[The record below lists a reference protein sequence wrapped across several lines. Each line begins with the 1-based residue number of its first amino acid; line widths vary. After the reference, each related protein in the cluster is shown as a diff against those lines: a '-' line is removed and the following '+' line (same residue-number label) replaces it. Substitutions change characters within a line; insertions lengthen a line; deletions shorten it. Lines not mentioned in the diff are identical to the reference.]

1 MIKTRRSD
9 FFKRQLNVLADLHE
23 AEWLTEY
30 RKKALSV
37 SRDLDWPDYPRV
49 LKTTF
54 QAISAPSSWS
64 LQEEQTFLT
73 EKSQIRIEQSNLS
86 SLKIYLPRELQ
97 KLGVVVMNLFEAAE
111 KRPDLVQQYL
121 QKDPNNRLLAMH
133 QAYWN
138 CGLLIYLPNDLH
150 LEKPIEIS
158 LTVDN
163 YASAIEQHILFI
175 TGSGVTATVV
185 QTTKSSAGLEKVQ
198 LNSLFDLIA
207 GPGSR
212 LDCFAVDQLN
222 HSKISYFNRFSRLGV
237 DAEVNWL
244 LAEMNLNNLVGE
256 CSAILNGN
264 GSKANLRVVSLADRK
279 QKQALMTKLIHIGQH
294 TTGNINQRGVILQ
307 DGRLIYNAVGKIVKG
322 AHGANS
328 EQSSRILLLSP
339 TATGDANPI
348 LLIDENDVEAGH
360 AASIGRVS
368 PEQLYYL
375 MSRGLTVDRARQLLV
390 KGFFDDLLD
399 RLPIDNL
406 RAELD
411 QALERRLLTNVQKS
425 VS

>member
-1 MIKTRRSD
+1 MIKTRHSE
-9 FFKRQLNVLADLHE
+9 FFKRQLDNLSDLHE
-23 AEWLTEY
+23 VEWLTEN
-30 RKKALSV
+30 RKKAFSL
-37 SRDLDWPDYPRV
+37 SRDLNWPDYPRV

-54 QAISAPSSWS
+54 QAISAPSRWS
-64 LQEEQTFLT
+64 IEEEKYFFT
-73 EKSQIRIEQSNLS
+73 EKSQIRIEQLNLS
-86 SLKIYLPRELQ
+86 SLKIYLSSKLQ
-97 KLGVVVMNLFEAAE
+97 KLGVIVMDLFEAAE
-111 KRPDLVQQYL
+111 KKPDLVQKYL
-121 QKDPNNRLLAMH
+121 QSDPDNRLLAMH

-150 LEKPIEIS
+150 LKHPIEIS
-158 LTVDN
+158 LIVDD

-175 TGSGVTATVV
+175 AGSNVKATVV
-185 QTTKSSAGLEKVQ
+185 QTTKSSADLNKVQ
-198 LNSLFDLIA
+198 LNSVFDLIA
-207 GPGSR
+207 GPGSH

-222 HSKISYFNRFSRLGV
+222 HSRISYFNRFSRLGT
-237 DAEVNWL
+237 DAQVNWL

-264 GSKANLRVVSLADRK
+264 GSQANLRVVSLADRE
-279 QKQALMTKLIHIGQH
+279 QKQALMTKLTHIGQH

-307 DGRLIYNAVGKIVKG
+307 RGRLIYNAVGKIVKG

-328 EQSSRILLLSP
+328 EQTSRILLLSP

-399 RLPIDNL
+399 RLPINDL
-406 RAELD
+406 RVELD
-411 QALERRLLTNVQKS
+411 QALERRLLTNAKKS
-425 VS
+425 IS

>member
-1 MIKTRRSD
+1 MIKTRHSE
-9 FFKRQLNVLADLHE
+9 FFKRQLDNLSDLHE
-23 AEWLTEY
+23 VEWLTEN
-30 RKKALSV
+30 RKKAFSL
-37 SRDLDWPDYPRV
+37 SRDLNWPDYPRV

-54 QAISAPSSWS
+54 QAISAPSRWS
-64 LQEEQTFLT
+64 IEEEKYFFT
-73 EKSQIRIEQSNLS
+73 EKSQIRIEQLNLS
-86 SLKIYLPRELQ
+86 SLKIYLSSKLQ
-97 KLGVVVMNLFEAAE
+97 KLGVIVMDLFEAAE
-111 KRPDLVQQYL
+111 KKPDLVQKYL
-121 QKDPNNRLLAMH
+121 QSDPDNRLLAMH

-150 LEKPIEIS
+150 LKHPIEIS
-158 LTVDN
+158 LIVDD

-175 TGSGVTATVV
+175 AGSNVKATVV
-185 QTTKSSAGLEKVQ
+185 QTTKSSADLNKVQ
-198 LNSLFDLIA
+198 LNSVFDLIA
-207 GPGSR
+207 GPGSH

-222 HSKISYFNRFSRLGV
+222 HSRISYFNRFSRLGT
-237 DAEVNWL
+237 DAQVNWL

-264 GSKANLRVVSLADRK
+264 GSQANLRVVSLADRE
-279 QKQALMTKLIHIGQH
+279 QKQALMTKLTHIGQH

-307 DGRLIYNAVGKIVKG
+307 RGRLIYNAVGKIVKG

-328 EQSSRILLLSP
+328 EQTSRILLLSP

-375 MSRGLTVDRARQLLV
+375 MSRGLTVNRARQLLV

-399 RLPIDNL
+399 RLPINDL
-406 RAELD
+406 RVELD
-411 QALERRLLTNVQKS
+411 QALERRLLTNAKKS
-425 VS
+425 IS

>member
-1 MIKTRRSD
+1 MIKTRHSE
-9 FFKRQLNVLADLHE
+9 FFKRQLDNLSDLHE
-23 AEWLTEY
+23 VEWLTEN
-30 RKKALSV
+30 RKKAFSL
-37 SRDLDWPDYPRV
+37 SRDLNWPDYPRV

-54 QAISAPSSWS
+54 QAISAPSRWS
-64 LQEEQTFLT
+64 IEEEKYFFT
-73 EKSQIRIEQSNLS
+73 EKSQIRIEQLNLS
-86 SLKIYLPRELQ
+86 SLKIYLSSKLQ
-97 KLGVVVMNLFEAAE
+97 KLGVIVMDLFEAAE
-111 KRPDLVQQYL
+111 KKPDLVQKYL
-121 QKDPNNRLLAMH
+121 QNDPDNRLLAMH

-150 LEKPIEIS
+150 LKQPIEIS
-158 LTVDN
+158 LIVDD

-175 TGSGVTATVV
+175 AGSNVKATVV
-185 QTTKSSAGLEKVQ
+185 QTTKSSADLNKVQ
-198 LNSLFDLIA
+198 LNSVFDLIA
-207 GPGSR
+207 GPGSH

-222 HSKISYFNRFSRLGV
+222 HSRISYFNRFSRLGT
-237 DAEVNWL
+237 DAQVNWL

-264 GSKANLRVVSLADRK
+264 GSQANLRVVSLADRE
-279 QKQALMTKLIHIGQH
+279 QKQALMTKLTHIGQH

-307 DGRLIYNAVGKIVKG
+307 RGRLIYNAVGKIVKG

-328 EQSSRILLLSP
+328 EQTSRILLLSP

-399 RLPIDNL
+399 RLPINDL
-406 RAELD
+406 RVELD
-411 QALERRLLTNVQKS
+411 QALERRLLTNAKKS
-425 VS
+425 IS